1 MLNNKKFNIV
11 LSLII
16 AVGLW
21 AYVIGETNPTDT
33 RTFRDIPITF
43 VNGEVLANSNL
54 CGSGGQRGYDECYF
68 ERNQEQHQ
76 QNQREGHHGC
86 G

>member
-33 RTFRDIPITF
+33 RTLGTF
-43 VNGEVLANSNL
+43 PSR
-54 CGSGGQRGYDECYF
+54 S
-68 ERNQEQHQ
+68 
-76 QNQREGHHGC
+76 
-86 G
+86 